1 MGIINIAIC
10 DDNEEYVSTFEKQ
23 LYEISNVKIEYDVY
37 HSGESLV
44 RAYEN
49 GIEKY
54 DVVFLD
60 MEMKKLNGIE
70 TASLIKELDEH
81 VIIVFVTSYT
91 KYMRDTFKCSPFDFL
106 VKPVDDEELKMLFCG
121 IQKRLSKRR
130 MVLAFSENKT
140 KVRLYCDDIIYCES
154 QNHWL
159 KIYTRDNEYKL
170 CKPISELSK
179 QLDKSSFCRV
189 HKSYLINFQYIKS
202 IKENDAILYHCD
214 KLIPISRTYKKDVL
228 KEYTEFLERDF
239 RV

>member
-1 MGIINIAIC
+1 
-10 DDNEEYVSTFEKQ
+10 
-23 LYEISNVKIEYDVY
+23 
-37 HSGESLV
+37 
-44 RAYEN
+44 
-49 GIEKY
+49 
-54 DVVFLD
+54 
-60 MEMKKLNGIE
+60 
-70 TASLIKELDEH
+70 
-81 VIIVFVTSYT
+81 
-91 KYMRDTFKCSPFDFL
+91 MRDTFKCSPFDFL